1 MRRYR
6 KSILREKSTLIVA
19 VVLAVSMVGI
29 VQADHLTTGNDLMQ
43 HCIASPDSFC
53 AGYIG
58 GVIDTSHALFC
69 FPPEVTKREII
80 NITIVYLRDHSDKL
94 GLYAPNLVLKAMRSA
109 FPCKDGR

>member
-1 MRRYR
+1 MRRQR
-6 KSILREKSTLIVA
+6 RSLLKWGTNLILA
-19 VVLAVSMVGI
+19 AVLAVSMVGI

-43 HCIASPDSFC
+43 HCVASPDSFC

-58 GVIDTSHALFC
+58 GVIDTSHTLFC
-69 FPPEVTKREII
+69 FPPGVTKREII

-94 GLYAPNLVLKAMRSA
+94 GLYAPNLVIKAMRAA

>member
-1 MRRYR
+1 MRGHRR
-6 KSILREKSTLIVA
+6 TLFREGTNPIVA
-19 VVLAVSMVGI
+19 AILAVSMVGI

-58 GVIDTSHALFC
+58 GVIDTSHSLFC
-69 FPPEVTKREII
+69 FPPGVTKREII
-80 NITIVYLRDHSDKL
+80 NITIVYLHDHSEKL
-94 GLYAPNLVLKAMRSA
+94 GLYAPSLVIKAMRAA

>member
-1 MRRYR
+1 MRRHR
-6 KSILREKSTLIVA
+6 RSLFKGGMNLIFD
-19 VVLAVSMVGI
+19 VLVAVSMVGI

-43 HCIASPDSFC
+43 HCLVSPENFC

-94 GLYAPNLVLKAMRSA
+94 GLYAPNLVIKAMRAA
-109 FPCKDGR
+109 FQCKDGR